1 MQFKD
6 IFVFAWYKMCEE
18 LFDALKRAIVCL
30 GWKEQESTL
39 NSYSQVRDFGAY
51 EIARIFEH
59 SYSIMVSFPPLR
71 PVLVNRKEWL
81 GYINVTFELI
91 SIAVVFFLMF
101 LLVKHNWYLQ
111 S

>member
-1 MQFKD
+1 
-6 IFVFAWYKMCEE
+6 MCEE
-18 LFDALKRAIVCL
+18 LFNPLKCAIVCL

-39 NSYSQVRDFGAY
+39 NSCSQVRDYGVY

-71 PVLVNRKEWL
+71 PVLVDRKEWL
-81 GYINVTFELI
+81 GYINITFELI
-91 SIAVVFFLMF
+91 SIAVVFLLMF
-101 LLVKHNWYLQ
+101 LLVKHSWYLQ